1 VSDLGIS
8 LRRHAKNA
16 NFGMAPTISLA
27 GAELMLM
34 LAQII
39 SEQHHRHLYAE
50 ERNCA
55 EWIDVGGEA

>member
-1 VSDLGIS
+1 
-8 LRRHAKNA
+8 
-16 NFGMAPTISLA
+16 MAPTISLA